1 MGSIRGKVTL
11 LQCLK
16 AFPCSVE
23 ARMMTKPTRTATS
36 SLPPAERGVGY
47 GISKA
52 LLHSEKHIL
61 DLLFNE
67 NCFED

>member
-1 MGSIRGKVTL
+1 
-11 LQCLK
+11 
-16 AFPCSVE
+16 
-23 ARMMTKPTRTATS
+23 MMTKPTRTATS